1 MINTTKP
8 IIITGS
14 HRSGTTWV
22 GNIIKNSPMIYYIH
36 EPLTPNSITRGLFD
50 TEIWY
55 KYYDPNKEYQKVE
68 STLNDLFIGQ
78 YPLRAVLH
86 FKNSLPN
93 TDYRNLNGI
102 NNDKFDFK
110 YLKWRINAYLDSKR
124 LKLSKLNHDQ
134 IIPLIKDPICLT
146 AVEWIHKRWKSKN
159 VFLIRH
165 PAAFVSSLLRLNW
178 RFNFENFIKQPELIN
193 RFLKP
198 YESDIN
204 SPPEDFI
211 SEASLIWLCTTK
223 IIIDYQEIYP
233 NWIYIRHEDL
243 SYNPIKE
250 FKLLFK
256 KLELPYTSKVKRL
269 IKATSHHT
277 NPSEVSDKS
286 KVHQL
291 QRNSKENIKNWKKRL
306 TNKEIKRIRDMT
318 EHISNKFYSDKDW

>member
-223 IIIDYQEIYP
+223 IIIDYQDIYP